1 MLNLKFGQATHPGR
15 LRSSNEDRM
24 GIFAP
29 QSRSQAR
36 SLGWMFVV
44 ADGVRGIGLGDL
56 AANTAV
62 DVMQREFPTFAS
74 SRSLV
79 TALPDLVRLA
89 NSAVHDETLVSQR
102 RGKRMATTL
111 IACALR
117 ADEAVVA
124 HVGDSRLYQIRQ
136 GKSVFVTD
144 DHTLVNEQRKSGL
157 ITNDEQT
164 ESEMRNV
171 LSRSL
176 GPYSHVEVD
185 ASVLPIRAGD
195 VLVLCTDGIH
205 KAMYDDEIA
214 RIAGSHQ
221 QPQAIADELVQ
232 HAVEVDGADNAT
244 VQVVHIDSAE
254 TVGMYRGREYH
265 VSSV

>member
-15 LRSSNEDRM
+15 VRTSNEDRM
-24 GIFAP
+24 GFFAP

-36 SLGWMFVV
+36 ALGWMFVV
-44 ADGVRGIGLGDL
+44 ADGVRSAGLGDL

-62 DVMQREFPTFAS
+62 QVMQKEFPVLAS

-79 TALPDLVRLA
+79 TALQDLVRLA
-89 NSAVHDETLVSQR
+89 NSAVHDETLVAER

-117 ADEAVVA
+117 SDEAVVA

-136 GKSVFVTD
+136 GKPVFVTN
-144 DHTLVNEQRKSGL
+144 DHTLVNEQRRSGL
-157 ITNDEQT
+157 ITDAEHVQ
-164 ESEMRNV
+164 SEMRHV

-176 GPYSHVEVD
+176 GPHSYVD
-185 ASVLPIRAGD
+185 VDTSVLPLRAGD
-195 VLVLCTDGIH
+195 ILVLCTDGIH

-214 RIAGSHQ
+214 RIATAHQ
-221 QPQAIADELVQ
+221 DAQAIADELVR
-232 HAVEVDGADNAT
+232 HAVDVDGSDNST
-244 VQVVHIDSAE
+244 LQVIQVESIE
-254 TVGMYRGREYH
+254 TVGMYRGRQYH
-265 VSSV
+265 VATA